1 MQNKVILAVIYV
13 VLLLLSEK
21 AFAECEGKLHYLSE
35 YNGSKI
41 YTADTGNANYF
52 DIAYME
58 QDYDL
63 SIKSMKMLK
72 NRYSVVEDGK
82 NRAVIIDF
90 KDNKVSVVWRT
101 TKNYIGILF
110 NAEHAG
116 DLHKID
122 TCL

>member
-13 VLLLLSEK
+13 ALSLLSAK

-52 DIAYME
+52 DIAY
-58 QDYDL
+58 
-63 SIKSMKMLK
+63 
-72 NRYSVVEDGK
+72 
-82 NRAVIIDF
+82 
-90 KDNKVSVVWRT
+90 KVSVAWRT
-101 TKNYIGILF
+101 TKNYVGILF